1 MKRLLPYL
9 GMGHLKYIQQNLS
22 ILAAAMKKF
31 FTCIC
36 LIFISLSCYQVERNC
51 IPFHEGTFE
60 FTTIVNGSLK
70 TSIFERNELYEI
82 EFFEGKIDTAT
93 IRWVNDCECILT
105 KLSPTSNQ
113 DKRPIQIRIISTQ
126 GDDAYTFEYSLV
138 GDSKNK
144 QKGTIQKI
152 K

>member
-1 MKRLLPYL
+1 MKR
-9 GMGHLKYIQQNLS
+9 
-22 ILAAAMKKF
+22 ILYTSLF
-31 FTCIC
+31 
-36 LIFISLSCYQVERNC
+36 LFISCYSLERNC
-51 IPFHEGTFE
+51 KPFQQGDFQ
-60 FTTIVNGSLK
+60 FTQIINGEMK
-70 TSIFERNELYEI
+70 TSYFTRDATYEI
-82 EFFEGKIDTAT
+82 ERYENKIDTAT

-105 KLSPTSNQ
+105 KLNPTSNQ

-126 GDDAYTFEYSLV
+126 GEDAYTFEYSLV

>member
-1 MKRLLPYL
+1 ME
-9 GMGHLKYIQQNLS
+9 NLNG
-22 ILAAAMKKF
+22 LRQRNNLYF
-31 FTCIC
+31 FLIIVLIC
-36 LIFISLSCYQVERNC
+36 LISCYKVERDC
-51 IPFHEGTFE
+51 INFHKGEFE
-60 FTTIVNGSLK
+60 FSSIVNGTLK
-70 TSIFERNELYEI
+70 TSYFTRTEKLEI
-82 EFFEGKIDTAT
+82 ETYEGKIDSAS

-105 KLSPTSNQ
+105 KLNPTSNQ

-126 GDDAYTFEYSLV
+126 REDSYTFEYSLV

>member
-1 MKRLLPYL
+1 MR
-9 GMGHLKYIQQNLS
+9 HL
-22 ILAAAMKKF
+22 F
-31 FTCIC
+31 FIC
-36 LIFISLSCYQVERNC
+36 LFLFSSCYTLERNC
-51 IPFHEGTFE
+51 KPFQQGNFQ
-60 FTTIVNGSLK
+60 FSQIINGEIK
-70 TSIFERNELYEI
+70 TSYFSRDSLYEI
-82 EFFEGKIDTAT
+82 ERYEGKIDTAT

-105 KLSPTSNQ
+105 KLSPASNQ